1 MATTDISDLMDSA
14 NSFAANA
21 RAGAQSLFNLSL
33 DQAISVSGD
42 AKVQEDIGVNNQ
54 VIDSAKQ
61 TSDLAAQ
68 TAKISVANHL
78 GTNVKDQSEVMTG
91 LSDNILQLMQARQ
104 AAAQVVAQKQ
114 NVGFFDDP
122 LQHILNQFTIN
133 DDIDKHNA
141 LNEQLQDATDSMDTL
156 NKLTQQTAITQEALK
171 EPITAAAMAAS
182 AKNTA
187 DTAALASGKSQR
199 DALQYNAQGITA
211 ALSLSRESLST
222 QFQAVTA
229 QTQQQNVQIALDH
242 LSLERQ
248 RFDWQQQEKTI
259 ADAARNKNTDIDT
272 YTMAKINDGL
282 VRMGMDPIPQNSP
295 RAGSVLSAIKSG
307 AASGSIYA
315 QAFQISNDSEAA
327 GGATIL
333 APSPAG
339 AVELLSKLPLKL
351 TPAQEP
357 IRVLLEDA
365 TQATRSNA
373 TVNLKDKNSVAA
385 SLNTD
390 ATTILATM
398 ARKISPGDSGNV
410 FQIPPLGAVITA
422 SPELQ
427 TLPVVSKVI
436 APMIAAGA
444 DVSNPDVVFQSV
456 MSEVTKGTITVPEAI
471 EGMAY
476 TYQRAVKVNLEAR
489 QLQSFGLNLT
499 PKKPGDPSTMTFN
512 VPISG
517 VPRSSFSVSSKQT
530 VDMTDMVGLSRVVNQ
545 YLAAQHNP
553 LSLRAFD

>member
-1 MATTDISDLMDSA
+1 MTTTDISDLMDAA
-14 NSFAANA
+14 NSFTANA
-21 RAGAQSLFNLSL
+21 SAGAQSLFNLSL
-33 DQAISVSGD
+33 DQAISASGD
-42 AKVQEDIGVNNQ
+42 AKAQEDIGVNNA

-78 GTNVKDQSEVMTG
+78 GTNVKDQSQVLTG
-91 LSDNILQLMQARQ
+91 LSDNILSLMQARDR
-104 AAAQVVAQKQ
+104 AAQVIAQKQ
-114 NVGFFDDP
+114 SVGFFEDP
-122 LQHILNQFTIN
+122 LQHILNQFTLN

-141 LNEQLQDATDSMDTL
+141 INNQLNEATDSMDTL

-182 AKNTA
+182 ARNTA

-199 DALQYNAQGITA
+199 EALQYNAQGITS
-211 ALSLSRESLST
+211 ALSVSKEALGT
-222 QFQAVTA
+222 QFQAITA
-229 QTQQQNVQIALDH
+229 QTSQQNVQIALDH

-282 VRMGMDPIPQNSP
+282 TRMGMDPIPANSP

-307 AASGSIYA
+307 SASGSIYA

-333 APSPAG
+333 APSPSG

-357 IRVLLEDA
+357 IRTLLEDA
-365 TQATRSNA
+365 TQATK
-373 TVNLKDKNSVAA
+373 TDPGVNLKDKNSV
-385 SLNTD
+385 SGSINQN
-390 ATTILATM
+390 ATTILAQM
-398 ARKISPGDSGNV
+398 AKKVSPGDSGNV

-422 SPELQ
+422 APELQ
-427 TLPVVSKVI
+427 SLPVVSKVI
-436 APMIAAGA
+436 APLIASGA
-444 DVSNPDVVFQSV
+444 DVSNPDIVFHAAMDAVS
-456 MSEVTKGTITVPEAI
+456 SGTITVPEAI

-499 PKKPGDPSTMTFN
+499 PKKPGDPSTMSYN
-512 VPISG
+512 APITAG
-517 VPRSSFSVSSKQT
+517 PKTAFSISDKQT
-530 VDMTDMVGLSRVVNQ
+530 VDLTDMVGLSRAVNQ
-545 YLAAQHNP
+545 FLAMKNNP
-553 LSLRAFD
+553 FTGRLTD